1 MKTLTAQASRA
12 SGQRW
17 AELIYLLELKLW
29 RDKYGPTPTSLTLY
43 LSDRSRV
50 EIGQE
55 WLPLVVNWGSP
66 GDALNP
72 SNPEVTVGSFDVS
85 LTNAY
90 PVGGR
95 ARFSDLIR
103 HGLNNDPATTYDILF
118 AEATLRLLFR
128 GGVVGDDLLLFRF
141 LVEEARNVTADSL
154 TLRMTGVELALEHG
168 EDCYRVSTENFPL
181 CDPDAVNQ
189 PVPIPFGRL
198 THQKTLG
205 ATSGLVDV
213 LATDI
218 TAISPGAGGTLP
230 LSDRAVVDRLP
241 PSGMVQI
248 DEEQIWYGAKNAT
261 AITLNNITRGYNGTT
276 ATDHRAGMTVFQ
288 VLSEYLYLVG
298 ENRGAH
304 RIQSIPAVR
313 SDGML
318 LAPSSYTVDLAN
330 TTLLSGRNFAVVR
343 FPVKPI
349 ISKQVTYQVQDTITV
364 VDTISVSDTTGVL
377 DNIGVSD
384 GLGVSDNI
392 TITPQGTV
400 TQSYNTLNTIPS
412 GNIPQGPPGVTH
424 SFPGLAGGGAVQYVR
439 FTLTT
444 QNSNTVTAATFPIE
458 LYGPN
463 DNWHQFFSGLGPVP
477 PGGSVTISWT
487 VNGNVYGNPRLFTQ
501 SGILMR
507 VLSFQQDVVRNQTT
521 TKSGSAY
528 RSGGVGKTGSTSKTG
543 TVTKVGQSTK
553 SGTVKLV
560 GNSSAD
566 TVLGEITAD
575 VNGLQD
581 DASGTISGTANT
593 FLEVPHD
600 VLKCLLREVWQ
611 EKDSALYHAATWTAT
626 RQEQV
631 TAGYRWAVM
640 AVPLSFAEFRR
651 TAGFQG
657 RAELYQEGG
666 QWAYKWRAVTPALVT
681 FNERNLADEI
691 VIDWS
696 PRTELVTELDVG
708 YDEAAD
714 RVGHWQQSL
723 TLRSDL
729 TQYRYRYGLQRTRRD
744 LKGRTLE
751 LPWVRETAMATRLG
765 TYWLSQWERERL
777 RPKIRGFW
785 DVIGLDKTDT
795 IQLEIPLLTAY
806 GAMQFTVR
814 RKVYELDDGLL
825 SLECE
830 ETDAPPQGDEL
841 LAAYR
846 IPLTSS
852 HAMAALAR
860 VYLVGDRAMTASLYI
875 RQPRTQT
882 VPVLFALGGPQS
894 AAQPAHYRVHQR
906 AVDGA
911 SASAR
916 YGVQWVWAPTKTAL
930 VRLKMVPSRTL
941 SATLVI
947 LAGGAVSLQIPAL
960 YRSLSLQTRTIS
972 GVYRFASLHG
982 PTLMAGY
989 EFVPRLI
996 LPATYAIR
1004 PLWDAPGIAWD
1015 TAGLV
1020 WDIAAGTVYTMSLPL
1035 AGAYRFAAVA
1045 RSQML
1050 MAGYAFIPRKTL
1062 TATYVMRPSTWDA
1075 SGTHWDTAGLI
1086 WDP

>member
-43 LSDRSRV
+43 LSDRPRV

-55 WLPLVVNWGSP
+55 WLPLVINWGSP

-72 SNPEVTVGSFDVS
+72 SNPEVTVGSFDVT

-90 PVGGR
+90 PIGGR

-128 GGVVGDDLLLFRF
+128 GGVAGDDLLLFRF

-168 EDCYRVSTENFPL
+168 EDCYRVTTENFPL

-205 ATSGLVDV
+205 ATSGLVDI

-218 TAISPGAGGTLP
+218 TATSPGAGGALP

-248 DEEQIWYGAKNAT
+248 DEEQVWYSAKNAT
-261 AITLNNITRGYNGTT
+261 ALTLNSITRGYNGTT
-276 ATDHRAGMTVFQ
+276 KTDHNAGTTVFQ

-298 ENRGAH
+298 ENRGTH

-330 TTLLSGRNFAVVR
+330 TTLLAGRNFAVLR

-349 ISKQVTYQVQDTITV
+349 ISKQVTYQIQDTITV
-364 VDTISVSDTTGVL
+364 VDTISVSDGTGVL
-377 DNIGVSD
+377 DNVGVSD
-384 GLGVSDNI
+384 QLGIADNI
-392 TITPQGTV
+392 NFVPQGQLSLSFT
-400 TQSYNTLNTIPS
+400 TNATLPSGILPWSPS
-412 GNIPQGPPGVTH
+412 GNN
-424 SFPGLAGGGAVQYVR
+424 FPFPALGA
-439 FTLTT
+439 
-444 QNSNTVTAATFPIE
+444 
-458 LYGPN
+458 
-463 DNWHQFFSGLGPVP
+463 
-477 PGGSVTISWT
+477 GGSVT
-487 VNGNVYGNPRLFTQ
+487 NVQYSLAVQDFG
-501 SGILMR
+501 S
-507 VLSFQQDVVRNQTT
+507 QQDINMTVSGPGWSRTLQATNPADYASLSWGWGVSGNAYGDLSISSGHPSVYLKVTSLNCSVTRNQAL
-521 TKSGSAY
+521 TKSGAAY
-528 RSGGVGKTGSTSKTG
+528 RGGGVSKTGTVHKTG
-543 TVTKVGQSTK
+543 TVTKTGQSTK
-553 SGTVKLV
+553 SGTVQLI

-575 VNGLQD
+575 INGLQD

-593 FLEVPHD
+593 FLEIPHD
-600 VLKCLLREVWQ
+600 ILKCLLREVWQ
-611 EKDSALYHAATWTAT
+611 EKDPALYDVATWTAT
-626 RQEQV
+626 RQEQI
-631 TAGYRWAVM
+631 TANYRWALM
-640 AVPLSFAEFRR
+640 AVPISFAEFRR
-651 TAGFQG
+651 AAGFQG

-666 QWAYKWRAVTPALVT
+666 RWAYKWRAVTPALVSFT
-681 FNERNLADEI
+681 ERNLADEI

-708 YDEAAD
+708 YDEAGA
-714 RVGHWQQSL
+714 RARQWQQSL

-744 LKGRTLE
+744 LGGRTLE
-751 LPWVRETAMATRLG
+751 LPWVRDTAMATRLG
-765 TYWLSQWERERL
+765 TYWLGQWERERL

-795 IQLEIPLLTAY
+795 ITLDIPLLTAY

-814 RKVYELDDGLL
+814 RKTYELDDGLL
-825 SLECE
+825 MLECE
-830 ETDAPPQGDEL
+830 ETDTPPQEDAL

-846 IPLTSS
+846 IPVTSS
-852 HAMAALAR
+852 RAMAALVR
-860 VYLVGDRAMTASLYI
+860 LHLGRDRAMTASLYT
-875 RQPRTQT
+875 RQAMTQT
-882 VPVLFALGGPQS
+882 LPVLFALGGSRS
-894 AAQPAHYRVHQR
+894 AVQPAIYRIHQM

-911 SASAR
+911 STSAL
-916 YGVQWVWAPTKTAL
+916 YGVQWVWSPTKTAG
-930 VRLKMVPSRTL
+930 VRLKVVPSRTL
-941 SATLVI
+941 SATLVV
-947 LAGGAVSLQIPAL
+947 LAGAAVSLQRLAL
-960 YRSLSLQTRTIS
+960 YRSLSPQTRSVS
-972 GVYRFASLHG
+972 GVYRFATVRT
-982 PTLMAGY
+982 PTLTALY
-989 EFVPRLI
+989 EFVPRISLT
-996 LPATYAIR
+996 ATYFIR
-1004 PLWDAPGIAWD
+1004 PRWDTAGVLWD
-1015 TAGLV
+1015 TAGL
-1020 WDIAAGTVYTMSLPL
+1020 
-1035 AGAYRFAAVA
+1035 
-1045 RSQML
+1045 
-1050 MAGYAFIPRKTL
+1050 
-1062 TATYVMRPSTWDA
+1062 TWDA
-1075 SGTHWDTAGLI
+1075 
-1086 WDP
+1086 

>member
-1 MKTLTAQASRA
+1 MKTLSTQASRA

-29 RDKYGPTPTSLTLY
+29 RDKYGPAPTSLTLY
-43 LSDRSRV
+43 LSDRPRV

-55 WLPLVVNWGSP
+55 WLPLVIDWGSP

-72 SNPEVTVGSFDVS
+72 SNPEVTVGSLDVS

-118 AEATLRLLFR
+118 AEVTLRLLFR
-128 GGVVGDDLLLFRF
+128 GGVAGDDLLLFRF

-198 THQKTLG
+198 THQRTLG
-205 ATSGLVDV
+205 ATSGLIDV
-213 LATDI
+213 LAGDI
-218 TAISPGAGGTLP
+218 TATSPGAGGALP
-230 LSDRAVVDRLP
+230 LSDRGVVDRLP
-241 PSGMVQI
+241 PSGMIQI

-261 AITLNNITRGYNGTT
+261 AITLNSIARGYNGTT
-276 ATDHRAGMTVFQ
+276 ATDHRAGITVFQ
-288 VLSEYLYLVG
+288 VLSEYLYLIG
-298 ENRGAH
+298 ENRGNH

-330 TTLLSGRNFAVVR
+330 TTLLSGRNFAVLR

-364 VDTISVSDTTGVL
+364 VDTTTVTDSTGVL
-377 DNIGVSD
+377 DNVGVADGIGVAD
-384 GLGVSDNI
+384 QIGVSDNI
-392 TITPQGTV
+392 TVAPSVSTIESTEPTTTTMPYSFTV
-400 TQSYNTLNTIPS
+400 SKGQYAPNFPS
-412 GNIPQGPPGVTH
+412 GGSPHGAGTYYFNSLTGSITANWVTLSAVWQGFDQYGNPMGIPEQAGMYFTHGSTNYTLPNGSAVTVYVGTIYDTSISVTLWCNIANNDVTLRPWYYRFTMSSASQH
-424 SFPGLAGGGAVQYVR
+424 VRRNLTVSKSGGAYRGGAVSK
-439 FTLTT
+439 T
-444 QNSNTVTAATFPIE
+444 
-458 LYGPN
+458 
-463 DNWHQFFSGLGPVP
+463 
-477 PGGSVTISWT
+477 
-487 VNGNVYGNPRLFTQ
+487 
-501 SGILMR
+501 
-507 VLSFQQDVVRNQTT
+507 
-521 TKSGSAY
+521 GSA
-528 RSGGVGKTGSTSKTG
+528 GKTGTVYKTG
-543 TVTKVGQSTK
+543 TVTKTGQSTK

-611 EKDSALYHAATWTAT
+611 EKDPALYDAATWTAT
-626 RQEQV
+626 RQQQV

-651 TAGFQG
+651 AAGFQG

-666 QWAYKWRAVTPALVT
+666 KWAYTWRGVTPALVSFT
-681 FNERNLADEI
+681 ERNLADE
-691 VIDWS
+691 VVVDWS

-714 RVGHWQQSL
+714 RAQKWQQSL

-751 LPWVRETAMATRLG
+751 LPWVRDTAMATRLG
-765 TYWLSQWERERL
+765 TYWLGQWERERL
-777 RPKIRGFW
+777 RPRIRGFW

-795 IQLEIPLLTAY
+795 IILNIPVLTAY

-814 RKVYELDDGLL
+814 RKTYELDDGLL
-825 SLECE
+825 MLECE
-830 ETDAPPQGDEL
+830 ETDAPPQEAGL

-846 IPLTSS
+846 IPLAFSRSMT
-852 HAMAALAR
+852 ALTR
-860 VYLVGDRAMTASLYI
+860 LHILGDRAMTARLYTRLAHEHTLPI
-875 RQPRTQT
+875 AFFLGWTQNPSQ
-882 VPVLFALGGPQS
+882 VAN
-894 AAQPAHYRVHQR
+894 YRVHQT

-911 SASAR
+911 STAGH
-916 YGVQWVWAPTKTAL
+916 YGVTIAWSPTKAAL
-930 VRLKMVPSRTL
+930 IRLHFAPSQTI
-941 SATLVI
+941 SAAVVVF
-947 LAGGAVSLQIPAL
+947 AGAAVSFQTVAL
-960 YRSLSLQTRTIS
+960 YRLLATQIRTVP
-972 GVYRFASLHG
+972 GTYRFGAMRS
-982 PTLMAGY
+982 PTLTGLY
-989 EFVPRLI
+989 EFIPRKI
-996 LPATYAIR
+996 LTATYYIR
-1004 PLWDAPGIAWD
+1004 PLWDTAGVLWD
-1015 TAGLV
+1015 TAGL
-1020 WDIAAGTVYTMSLPL
+1020 
-1035 AGAYRFAAVA
+1035 
-1045 RSQML
+1045 
-1050 MAGYAFIPRKTL
+1050 
-1062 TATYVMRPSTWDA
+1062 TWDA
-1075 SGTHWDTAGLI
+1075 
-1086 WDP
+1086 